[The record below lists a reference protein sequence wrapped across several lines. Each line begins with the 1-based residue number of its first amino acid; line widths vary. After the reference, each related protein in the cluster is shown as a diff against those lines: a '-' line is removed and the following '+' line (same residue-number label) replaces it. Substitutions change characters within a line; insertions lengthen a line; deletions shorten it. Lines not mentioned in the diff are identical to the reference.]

1 MYGQHIAWMMTT
13 MADVSVLD
21 VLLHDEPIGTLT
33 RLEGDRS
40 IFAFN
45 ESYIADENRFVLGL
59 RFKDPYGELITD
71 FKLRRIS
78 IMPFFSNLLPEGHM
92 RAYLADLAGINPV
105 REFFL
110 LAALGKD
117 LSGAVT
123 VRPAD
128 GGDWLADVSDDL
140 NEINSDKTNKEKA
153 LRFSLAGV
161 QLKFPVI
168 NEASGGLTIPAK
180 GLGGSWI
187 VKLPSREFKGIPE
200 NEYSMMTLARLIG
213 MDVPAIELVN
223 TSEIQN
229 LPAGIKTL
237 GEQAFA
243 IERFDRLQDGGK
255 VQIEDFAQ
263 VFNVYP
269 ENKYKKASIRNIAEV
284 IGIEGDEGDIAEFI
298 RRLTFNT
305 LIGNAD
311 MHLKNWSLYY
321 PDRRNAAIAPAYDFV
336 STIHYIP
343 DEEAGL
349 KFSRTKRFDGFSID
363 ELKHLSAKALLSE
376 KLVIETARETVDLFH
391 QYWQSEKENLPL
403 SNDIIKSIENH
414 LKVIPIAA
422 EG

>member
-1 MYGQHIAWMMTT
+1 MYGQHIAWMMMT
-13 MADVSVLD
+13 MADVSVLE
-21 VLLHDEPIGTLT
+21 VLLYNDPIGTLT

-45 ESYIADENRFVLGL
+45 ESYIDDENRPVLGL

-92 RAYLADLAGINPV
+92 RTYLADLAGINPV

-128 GGDWLADVSDDL
+128 GGDWLTDTNDNLNEADV
-140 NEINSDKTNKEKA
+140 DKANKEKA

-161 QLKFPVI
+161 QLKFSAI
-168 NEASGGLTIPAK
+168 NEASGGLTIPAY

-187 VKLPSREFKGIPE
+187 VKLPSREFEGVPE

-223 TSEIQN
+223 TSDIKN
-229 LPAGIKTL
+229 LPAGVKTL
-237 GEQAFA
+237 SGQAFA
-243 IERFDRLQDGGK
+243 IERFDRPQGGGK
-255 VQIEDFAQ
+255 VQVEDFAQ
-263 VFNVYP
+263 VFNVYSKD
-269 ENKYKKASIRNIAEV
+269 KYKKASIRNIAEV
-284 IGIEGDEGDIAEFI
+284 IGIEGDDEDVAELI

-321 PDRRNAAIAPAYDFV
+321 PDRKNAVIAPAYDFV

-349 KFSRTKRFDGFSID
+349 KFSRTKRFDEFSID

-376 KLVIETARETVDLFH
+376 RLVIDTARETVDLFH

-403 SNDIIKSIENH
+403 SKEIVQSIENH
-414 LKVIPIAA
+414 LKKIPIAT
-422 EG
+422 GR

>member
-1 MYGQHIAWMMTT
+1 

-21 VLLHDEPIGTLT
+21 VLLHDNPIGTLT

-45 ESYIADENRFVLGL
+45 DSYVADENRFVLGL

-71 FKLRRIS
+71 FKIRRIS

-92 RAYLADLAGINPV
+92 RTYLADLADINPV

-110 LAALGKD
+110 LAALGRD

-128 GGDWLADVSDDL
+128 GGDWLADVTEDL
-140 NEINSDKTNKEKA
+140 NENTSNKTSKEKV

-161 QLKFPVI
+161 QLKFSAI
-168 NEASGGLTIPAK
+168 NEASGGLTIPAN

-187 VKLPSREFKGIPE
+187 VKLPSREFRGVPE

-229 LPAGIKTL
+229 LPAGVETP
-237 GEQAFA
+237 GGQALA
-243 IERFDRLQDGGK
+243 IERFDRLQGGGK

-263 VFNVYP
+263 VFNIYP
-269 ENKYKKASIRNIAEV
+269 KDKYKKASIRNIAEV
-284 IGIEGDEGDIAEFI
+284 IGIEGDERDVAEFV

-349 KFSRTKRFDGFSID
+349 KFSRTKRFDEFSID
-363 ELKHLSAKALLSE
+363 ELKHLSAKALLPE

-391 QYWQSEKENLPL
+391 QYWQSEKRNLPL
-403 SNDIIKSIENH
+403 SEGIIESIENH
-414 LKVIPIAA
+414 LKVVPIAA
-422 EG
+422 ES

>member
-1 MYGQHIAWMMTT
+1 MI

-21 VLLHDEPIGTLT
+21 VLLYNEPIGTLT
-33 RLEGDRS
+33 RVEGDRS

-45 ESYIADENRFVLGL
+45 ETYIADENRPILGL
-59 RFKDPYGELITD
+59 RFKDPYGELITE
-71 FKLRRIS
+71 FKVRKIS

-92 RAYLADLAGINPV
+92 RTYLADLAGVNPV

-110 LAALGKD
+110 LGALGED
-117 LSGAVT
+117 LPGAVT
-123 VRPAD
+123 VRPA
-128 GGDWLADVSDDL
+128 GDEDWPTRAKNNQ
-140 NEINSDKTNKEKA
+140 NETEVDKENKDTA

-161 QLKFPVI
+161 QLKFPAV

-187 VKLPSREFKGIPE
+187 VKLPSREFAGVPE

-213 MDVPAIELVN
+213 MDVPAIELIN
-223 TSEIQN
+223 TSEITN
-229 LPAGIKTL
+229 LPAGIESL
-237 GEQAFA
+237 GGQAFV
-243 IERFDRLQDGGK
+243 IERFDRLQNGEK
-255 VQIEDFAQ
+255 VQTEDFAQ

-269 ENKYKKASIRNIAEV
+269 GDKYKKASVRNIAEV
-284 IGIEGDEGDIAEFI
+284 IGIEGGEEDVAEFI

-311 MHLKNWSLYY
+311 MHLKNWSLFY

-363 ELKHLSAKALLSE
+363 ELKHLASKSQLSE
-376 KLVIETARETVDLFH
+376 KLVIETALETVDLFN
-391 QYWQSEKENLPL
+391 QYWKSEKLNLPL
-403 SNDIIKSIENH
+403 SKDIIHSIENH
-414 LKVIPIAA
+414 MKLIPIAQ
-422 EG
+422 GN

>member
-1 MYGQHIAWMMTT
+1 MAWMMMT

-21 VLLHDEPIGTLT
+21 VLLHDDPIGTLT

-40 IFAFN
+40 IFVFN

-92 RAYLADLAGINPV
+92 RTYLADLAGINPV

-128 GGDWLADVSDDL
+128 GGDWLADVTDDL
-140 NEINSDKTNKEKA
+140 NEISADKTNREKA

-161 QLKFPVI
+161 QLKFSVI

-187 VKLPSREFKGIPE
+187 VKLPSREFKGVPE

-229 LPAGIKTL
+229 LPAGVETL
-237 GEQAFA
+237 GGQAFA

-269 ENKYKKASIRNIAEV
+269 KNKYKKASIRNIAEV
-284 IGIEGDEGDIAEFI
+284 IGIEGDEGDVAEFI

-403 SNDIIKSIENH
+403 SKDIIKSIENH

>member
-1 MYGQHIAWMMTT
+1 MT
-13 MADVSVLD
+13 MADVSVLE
-21 VLLHDEPIGTLT
+21 VLLHDDPIGTLT

-45 ESYIADENRFVLGL
+45 ESYIADENRSVLGL
-59 RFKDPYGELITD
+59 RFKDPYGKLITD

-92 RAYLADLAGINPV
+92 RTYLADLAGVNPV

-123 VRPAD
+123 VRSAD
-128 GGDWLADVSDDL
+128 GGDWLTDESNEISDD
-140 NEINSDKTNKEKA
+140 KANKNKA

-161 QLKFPVI
+161 QLKFSAI
-168 NEASGGLTIPAK
+168 NDASGGLTIPAK

-187 VKLPSREFKGIPE
+187 VKLPSREFKGVPE

-223 TSEIQN
+223 TSEIEN
-229 LPAGIKTL
+229 LPAGVESL
-237 GEQAFA
+237 EGQALA

-263 VFNVYP
+263 VFNIYP
-269 ENKYKKASIRNIAEV
+269 KNKYKKASIRNIAEV

-321 PDRRNAAIAPAYDFV
+321 PDRRNAAIAPAYDFI

-414 LKVIPIAA
+414 LKAIPIAT
-422 EG
+422 ES

>member
-1 MYGQHIAWMMTT
+1 MYGQHIAWTMKT
-13 MADVSVLD
+13 MADVSVLE
-21 VLLHDEPIGTLT
+21 VLLHDDPIGTLT

-40 IFAFN
+40 IFTFN
-45 ESYIADENRFVLGL
+45 ESYIADENRPVLGL
-59 RFKDPYGELITD
+59 RFKDPYGALITD

-78 IMPFFSNLLPEGHM
+78 IMPFFSNLLPEGHL
-92 RAYLADLAGINPV
+92 RTYLADLAGINPI

-128 GGDWLADVSDDL
+128 GGDWLADVSNDL
-140 NEINSDKTNKEKA
+140 SESSADKTNREKA

-161 QLKFPVI
+161 QLKFSAI

-187 VKLPSREFKGIPE
+187 VKLPSREFKGVPE

-213 MDVPAIELVN
+213 MDIPAIELVN
-223 TSEIQN
+223 TGEIKN
-229 LPAGIKTL
+229 LPAGIETL
-237 GEQAFA
+237 GGQALA

-263 VFNVYP
+263 IFNIYP
-269 ENKYKKASIRNIAEV
+269 KNKYKKASIRNIAEV
-284 IGIEGDEGDIAEFI
+284 IGIEGDDGDVAEFI

-422 EG
+422 KS

>member
-1 MYGQHIAWMMTT
+1 

-21 VLLHDEPIGTLT
+21 VLLHDDPIGTLT

-45 ESYIADENRFVLGL
+45 ESYITDENRFVLGL

-92 RAYLADLAGINPV
+92 RTYLADLAGINPV

-128 GGDWLADVSDDL
+128 GGDWLADVTDDL
-140 NEINSDKTNKEKA
+140 NEISADKTNKEKA

-161 QLKFPVI
+161 QLKFSAI

-187 VKLPSREFKGIPE
+187 VKLPSREFKGVPE

-223 TSEIQN
+223 TGEIKN
-229 LPAGIKTL
+229 LPAGIETL
-237 GEQAFA
+237 EGQAFA

-263 VFNVYP
+263 VFNIYP
-269 ENKYKKASIRNIAEV
+269 KNKYKKASIRNIAEV
-284 IGIEGDEGDIAEFI
+284 IGIEGDEEDIAEFI

-403 SNDIIKSIENH
+403 SKDIIKSIENH

-422 EG
+422 ES

>member
-1 MYGQHIAWMMTT
+1 MYGQHIAWTMKT
-13 MADVSVLD
+13 MADVSVLE
-21 VLLHDEPIGTLT
+21 VLLHDDPIGTLT

-40 IFAFN
+40 IFTFN
-45 ESYIADENRFVLGL
+45 ESYIADENRSVLGL

-78 IMPFFSNLLPEGHM
+78 IMPFFSNLLPEGHL
-92 RAYLADLAGINPV
+92 RTYLADLAGINPI

-128 GGDWLADVSDDL
+128 GGDWLADVSNDL
-140 NEINSDKTNKEKA
+140 SESSADKTNREKA

-161 QLKFPVI
+161 QLKFSAI

-187 VKLPSREFKGIPE
+187 VKLPSREFKGVPE

-213 MDVPAIELVN
+213 MDIPAIELVN
-223 TSEIQN
+223 TGEIKN
-229 LPAGIKTL
+229 LPAGIETL
-237 GEQAFA
+237 GGQALA

-263 VFNVYP
+263 IFNIYP
-269 ENKYKKASIRNIAEV
+269 KNKYKKASIRNIAEV
-284 IGIEGDEGDIAEFI
+284 IGIEGDDGDVAEFI

-363 ELKHLSAKALLSE
+363 ELKHLAAKALLSE

-422 EG
+422 KS